1 MIHILLG
8 PDDYSKSHYISSL
21 SKQRGGSL
29 RVFGNED
36 VLPPVSMLAE
46 TDLFSKPGIFV
57 FEGVMPEIN
66 DRLDSII
73 KSPNLIIISLI
84 SLDKRKKEN
93 KHLLTNT
100 EITVREFLL
109 PHAKDLDKWIIE
121 RTKTLGGQISPA
133 AAGELAMRLGR
144 DQAKETKVGGKL
156 IAAEEVYSLWQA
168 DSEIKKLIAFAAG
181 KEIAKEDVVELVS
194 ENLEV
199 DAFQITNAIAD
210 KRKSEAFSLINKVLK
225 DQNPSDEKGGV
236 IQLNALLS
244 EQFRNVAMV
253 QDFLN
258 RKIGDEEILRQTAW
272 KSGRLYIMKK
282 IAERFQ
288 PKKVLETLT
297 KLGAMDEE
305 LKTSQTP
312 PRMLLDLIL
321 AQII

>member
-1 MIHILLG
+1 
-8 PDDYSKSHYISSL
+8 
-21 SKQRGGSL
+21 
-29 RVFGNED
+29 
-36 VLPPVSMLAE
+36 
-46 TDLFSKPGIFV
+46 
-57 FEGVMPEIN
+57 
-66 DRLDSII
+66 
-73 KSPNLIIISLI
+73 
-84 SLDKRKKEN
+84 
-93 KHLLTNT
+93 
-100 EITVREFLL
+100 LL

-121 RTKTLGGQISPA
+121 RTKALGGQISMP

-156 IAAEEVYSLWQA
+156 IAAEEVYSLWRA
-168 DSEIKKLIAFAAG
+168 DSEIKKLMAYKGFPNLSPSQSGGEGRGEVGTKAIPI
-181 KEIAKEDVVELVS
+181 EPEDVRELVA

-210 KRKSEAFSLINKVLK
+210 KLKQEAFLLINKFLK
-225 DQNPSDEKGGV
+225 DQNASDEKGGV

-253 QDFLN
+253 QDFLSH
-258 RKIGDEEILRQTAW
+258 KTDDEEILRQTAW

-288 PKKVLETLT
+288 PKKVLETLN

-305 LKTSQTP
+305 LKTTQTP

>member
-1 MIHILLG
+1 M
-8 PDDYSKSHYISSL
+8 
-21 SKQRGGSL
+21 
-29 RVFGNED
+29 FGKED
-36 VLPPVSMLAE
+36 VLPPVSTLAE
-46 TDLFSKPGIFV
+46 TDLFLKPGMFV
-57 FEGVMPEIN
+57 FEGIMPEIN
-66 DRLDSII
+66 DRLEPII

-93 KHLLTNT
+93 KDLLANT

-121 RTKTLGGQISPA
+121 RAKDLGGQISVL

-156 IAAEEVYSLWQA
+156 IAAEEVYSLWRA
-168 DSEIKKLIAFAAG
+168 DSEIKKLMAFALG
-181 KEIAKEDVVELVS
+181 REIGPEDVRELVA
-194 ENLEV
+194 ENVEV

-210 KRKSEAFSLINKVLK
+210 KRKLEAFSLINKFLK
-225 DQNPSDEKGGV
+225 DQNAADEKGGV

-253 QDFLN
+253 QDFLSRN
-258 RKIGDEEILRQTAW
+258 IGDEEILRQTAW

-297 KLGAMDEE
+297 KLGAMDED